1 MPVSAGDVKVN
12 PALPPPAEFKGML
25 LTPGIAAAP
34 QTIGTKQSERQVA
47 SHPPRNMLAN
57 RPEPDP
63 LVNNGVTW
71 RSELVVA
78 GTCEGK
84 VDILQGSDV
93 ATELVRIDKGL
104 SASEGAK
111 GGTEWHKC

>member
-12 PALPPPAEFKGML
+12 PALPPPEEFSGML
-25 LTPGIAAAP
+25 LTPGNAAAQ

-84 VDILQGSDV
+84 VDILKGSD
-93 ATELVRIDKGL
+93 A
-104 SASEGAK
+104 
-111 GGTEWHKC
+111 GTESGRIERGHRARAGRRVG